1 MQAFQ
6 KALGLKEAHWID
18 GAMTN
23 DLYDKEE
30 YVGPAVAKLTEFFTK
45 NLAPS
50 TSPARGVRL
59 IGPNAVGDR
68 YSRPPLAQGGPGCL
82 LDTSGHLAQ

>member
-1 MQAFQ
+1 VQAFQ
-6 KALGLKEAHWID
+6 KALGPKELHWID
-18 GAMTN
+18 GAMHN

-50 TSPARGVRL
+50 TSPAE
-59 IGPNAVGDR
+59 A
-68 YSRPPLAQGGPGCL
+68 SA
-82 LDTSGHLAQ
+82 